1 MKLIWS
7 RFFKILSYS
16 KSHRRISEWWQNL
29 SVTKKL
35 YGIVGVMAM
44 LIASEL
50 LTLMFAM
57 STLSAVRAF
66 VAGEG
71 LWTKAQKDAI
81 HGLYQYAISGDEKF
95 FDNFKENLIINEGDH
110 IALVEMSKGN
120 EFDRQVVRRGFVMG
134 GNHPKDIDGMI
145 DLLTK
150 YYWISYIE
158 DAITAWTK
166 GDKLLAEL
174 RNSAEDLHQAIQKKR
189 PKVKAQALKN
199 IARINSELTDVEISF
214 SKALGAGSRWLE
226 NMLLTVLLLLV
237 TTIEGTGLYLTY
249 RFSKNL
255 SATLKNLADTAAEV
269 GRGNFSK
276 MAPVNSKDE
285 LGQVAMALNTMA
297 NDLKASALKRE
308 QSEEVLRSSEEK
320 FRLLVE
326 AVNEYAIY
334 MLDPN
339 GIVTIWNSGAQ
350 NIKGYTADEIIG
362 KHLSIFYSKEA
373 QEAHQ
378 PEKDLARARTNG
390 RYEYEGIRIRKDG
403 STFLAS
409 LVITALYDRNGQLK
423 GYSKVTRDITERKEA
438 ELRLYRLN
446 ESLERRFE
454 SRTRE
459 LQDRDYQMRILTN
472 ALPVLIAQID
482 INEKIIFS
490 NEKFAEWV
498 NCNNQ
503 HVVGQSL
510 KDTVGSERYRA
521 LSKYVKRV
529 LSGEVVSYERSERV
543 AGNSLFETFY
553 NITFVPEKDLLGR
566 VTSFIL
572 VANDVTKY
580 KEIEAELKSAKEQA
594 DVASS
599 TKSAFLANM
608 SHEIRTPLG
617 AILSFSELLLG
628 QELTSEERVRGAE
641 VIKRNGFLLSNIIND
656 ILDLSK
662 VEAGKLDIE
671 RVAVHF
677 DEVVSEIKSLLNLK
691 ATEKGIRLTVTAD
704 GGVPDIIM
712 TDPLRLR
719 QILLNIV
726 GNAIKFT
733 QQGSV
738 EIKISLVS
746 ENSGAPKLRFLVKDT
761 GKGIKPEHAKKL
773 FEPFSQ
779 EDVSTTRK
787 YGGTGLGLVLSK
799 KLANSLGGD
808 VVLLSSN
815 PDVGSTFSIT
825 IDPGDLKKVLFQNF
839 ETKHID
845 SAPIVDVDVDFSQVK
860 ILLVDDSLDNQLIVT
875 HLLRKTGA
883 KIDTASNGREGV
895 DKAKLN
901 NYNIILMDLQMPV
914 LDGYGAI
921 QELKEAGYKK
931 PIIALTAHAMKE
943 ERVRCLENGFVD
955 HLSKPVDRQLLIKV
969 IDKNTKTR
977 GEISATL

>member
-1 MKLIWS
+1 MKLNGN
-7 RFFKILSYS
+7 KILKYLSYAATYS
-16 KSHRRISEWWQNL
+16 KMSAKKYCGISEWWQNL

-35 YGIVGVMAM
+35 YGIVGVMAL

-81 HGLYQYAISGDEKF
+81 HGLYQYAISGDEKHY
-95 FDNFKENLIINEGDH
+95 DNFKENLVINEGDH
-110 IALVEMSKGN
+110 IALIEMSKGK
-120 EFDRQVVRRGFVMG
+120 EFDRQVVRKGFMMG
-134 GNHPKDIDGMI
+134 GNHPKDVDGMI
-145 DLLTK
+145 NLLTK
-150 YYWISYIE
+150 YYWVGYIS
-158 DAITAWTK
+158 DAIEAWTS
-166 GDKLLAEL
+166 GDRLLEEL
-174 RNSAEDLHQAIQKKR
+174 KKSGEDLHQSVQKKLPR
-189 PKVKAQALKN
+189 AKTQILNN
-199 IARINSELTDVEISF
+199 IARINSELTIVEINF

-226 NMLLTVLLLLV
+226 NLLLTILLLLV
-237 TTIEGTGLYLTY
+237 ATIEGTGIYLTY
-249 RFSKNL
+249 RFSRNL
-255 SATLKNLADTAAEV
+255 SMTLKNLADTAAEV

-276 MAPVNSKDE
+276 LAPVNSKDE
-285 LGQVAMALNTMA
+285 LGQLAMALNTMA
-297 NDLKASALKRE
+297 ADLQANAVRRE
-308 QSEEVLRSSEEK
+308 QSEDVLRASEEK
-320 FRLLVE
+320 FRLLAESVKAE
-326 AVNEYAIY
+326 
-334 MLDPN
+334 
-339 GIVTIWNSGAQ
+339 
-350 NIKGYTADEIIG
+350 
-362 KHLSIFYSKEA
+362 
-373 QEAHQ
+373 
-378 PEKDLARARTNG
+378 
-390 RYEYEGIRIRKDG
+390 RKD
-403 STFLAS
+403 
-409 LVITALYDRNGQLK
+409 
-423 GYSKVTRDITERKEA
+423 A
-438 ELRLYRLN
+438 EQRLYRLN
-446 ESLERRFE
+446 ESLEKRFE
-454 SRTRE
+454 SRTSE
-459 LQDRDYQMRILTN
+459 LQDREYQMRIVTN

-482 INEKIIFS
+482 IDEKIIFS

-498 NCNNQ
+498 ESSTRTII
-503 HVVGQSL
+503 GQSL
-510 KDTVGSERYRA
+510 QQAVGSERYSVLKGYIKKA
-521 LSKYVKRV
+521 LD
-529 LSGEVVSYERSERV
+529 GETVSFERSEKF
-543 AGNSLFETFY
+543 GENTSFETFL
-553 NITFVPEKDLLGR
+553 NITFVPEKDMTGK

-580 KEIEAELKSAKEQA
+580 KEIESELTNAKEQA

-628 QELTSEERVRGAE
+628 QELTGEERVRGVE
-641 VIKRNGFLLSNIIND
+641 IIKRNGFLLSNIIND

-671 RVAVHF
+671 RLAVHF

-691 ATEKGIRLTVTAD
+691 ATEKGIRLSVTAD
-704 GGVPDIIM
+704 GAIPDVIV

-738 EIKISLVS
+738 DIKISLVS

-761 GKGIKPEHAKKL
+761 GKGIKPAHAKKL

-787 YGGTGLGLVLSK
+787 FGGTGLGLVLSK

-808 VVLLSSN
+808 VVLLSSKPN
-815 PDVGSTFSIT
+815 QGSTFSIT

-839 ETKHID
+839 ETRPVD
-845 SAPIVDVDVDFSQVK
+845 AAPVVGITADFSRVK

-875 HLLRKTGA
+875 HLLRTTGA
-883 KIDTASNGREGV
+883 KIETANNGREGV
-895 DKAKLN
+895 DKAKQN
-901 NYNIILMDLQMPV
+901 NYDLILMDLQMPV

-921 QELKEAGYKK
+921 QELKQSGYRK

-943 ERVRCLENGFVD
+943 ERVRCLESGFID
-955 HLSKPVDRQLLIKV
+955 HLSKPVDRHLLIKV
-969 IDKNTKTR
+969 IDQYTKTR